1 MYTQLFLKKLSN
13 KHRVPELLNKLIII
27 SRLFHLNE
35 LEIAVWSL
43 WLEQINW
50 KLDSLPL
57 ETFLFVTGAQAKA
70 FLNPEIEM
78 EVYFKKLGHDFPK
91 VRKAYESWI
100 RQKSHI
106 MNLSIVDTNK
116 EYKRLKQVLYRVS
129 ISSLLCI
136 LHKNL
141 KGLITIKQ

>member
-13 KHRVPELLNKLIII
+13 KHRVPELLNKLIVV

-43 WLEQINW
+43 WLERLNW
-50 KLDSLPL
+50 KLDDLSL

-70 FLNPEIEM
+70 YLNLEIEM

-100 RQKSHI
+100 KQESHK
-106 MNLSIVDTNK
+106 MNLSTVDINK
-116 EYKRLKQVLYRVS
+116 EYKKFKQVLYKAR
-129 ISSLLCI
+129 ISS
-136 LHKNL
+136 
-141 KGLITIKQ
+141 